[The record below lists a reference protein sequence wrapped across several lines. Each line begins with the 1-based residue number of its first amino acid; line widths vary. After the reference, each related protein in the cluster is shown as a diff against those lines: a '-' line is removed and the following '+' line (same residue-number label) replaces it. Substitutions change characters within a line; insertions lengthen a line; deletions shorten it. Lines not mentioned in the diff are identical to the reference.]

1 MALARG
7 IPAAFRRHAQGSLG
21 VAASLNAGSAAA
33 SSQFQQ
39 PQPGHTPA
47 AEPASPEAA
56 QAPIRGFSA
65 GAACQYAQQDSQVH
79 VGAVTPR
86 ASTAQLRPLGL
97 HSTAQPSRALYS
109 FPGSFRL
116 PALQPPSAAARSFSC
131 GAAQCGSLAAHS
143 SGSDVSSAAAGQ
155 SSQRRL
161 YCAEPEAQEEG
172 ALYTIDVFTGACR
185 IPLLSVFAE
194 NTTCNLQTDSIRR
207 R

>member
-7 IPAAFRRHAQGSLG
+7 ISAAFRRHAQGSLG

-39 PQPGHTPA
+39 TQPGHPPA
-47 AEPASPEAA
+47 AEPAA
-56 QAPIRGFSA
+56 QAPIRGFLA

-79 VGAVTPR
+79 AGAVTPR
-86 ASTAQLRPLGL
+86 VSTAQLRPLGL
-97 HSTAQPSRALYS
+97 RRTAQPSRALYS

-116 PALQPPSAAARSFSC
+116 PALQPPSAATRSFSC

-143 SGSDVSSAAAGQ
+143 RGSDVSSAAAGQ

-172 ALYTIDVFTGACR
+172 AVYTIDVFTGACR

-194 NTTCNLQTDSIRR
+194 TKTCNMQTGSIRR